1 MYSIINEAGYIAV
14 TFSGYIT
21 FSLLIESFLKETSM
35 PDYHYKNRIWIFK
48 EHDDLSLG
56 ISAITSAIPIITK
69 LYPKHPVHKK
79 TAIVMSNV
87 AHRAVAGIF
96 ARESAKIPYCISLFR
111 NLESAVQWVTRD
123 QPELSKLR
131 LGTC

>member
-1 MYSIINEAGYIAV
+1 MFSVISKPGYIAV

-21 FSLLIESFLKETSM
+21 FSMLLESFLNEASM

-48 EHDDLSLG
+48 EHDDLSLSM
-56 ISAITSAIPIITK
+56 SAITSAIPIITN
-69 LYPKHPVHKK
+69 LYPKQPENNK
-79 TAIVMSNV
+79 TAIVLSNGS
-87 AHRAVAGIF
+87 HKAVAGIF
-96 ARESAKIPYCISLFR
+96 AQQAARIPYCLGLFR

-123 QPELSKLR
+123 QEELSKLR